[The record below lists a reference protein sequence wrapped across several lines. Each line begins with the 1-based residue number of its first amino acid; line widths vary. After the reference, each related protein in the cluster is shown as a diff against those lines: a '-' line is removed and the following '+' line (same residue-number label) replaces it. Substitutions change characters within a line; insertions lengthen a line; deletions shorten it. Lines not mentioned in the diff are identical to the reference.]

1 MKGEILIMGKFFRIS
16 GLSLIAI
23 GLIGIIGLMLNIG
36 INTNQYGVVTT
47 WGIVEAILVLG
58 LILQILYKVTEM
70 EL

>member
-1 MKGEILIMGKFFRIS
+1 MGKFFRIS

>member
-1 MKGEILIMGKFFRIS
+1 MGKFFRIS

-23 GLIGIIGLMLNIG
+23 SLVGIVGLMLNVG
-36 INTNQYGVVTT
+36 IDVQQYGMVTT
-47 WGIVEAILVLG
+47 WGVLETILVLG